1 MAKIVSRVSHSISR
15 VIKGLVGIVLIP
27 PAIGLALGIARQ
39 LSVVPAGRYSY
50 STWWHWG
57 IVGYV
62 GMHVLFY
69 KPRALFRVHHAMLA
83 RVARWLF
90 GGQVSTTEGG
100 ESKGKKSASK
110 GKGQSGGEGSTLVV
124 ISPYLVPL
132 YVVLISV
139 LAWAASHWIAS
150 AWVTGVM
157 VCLMGASV
165 SFHLAM
171 TAEDFQEDRERFP
184 IELYVMAMAI
194 SSIVSFIVVSV
205 CLPLVLPDFSMPGVF
220 LDAASSAQTIYAT
233 VVQTLFGV

>member
-1 MAKIVSRVSHSISR
+1 MAKIASRVSHVISR

-27 PAIGLALGIARQ
+27 PAIGLAIGIARQ
-39 LSVVPAGRYSY
+39 LDVVPAGLHSY
-50 STWWHWG
+50 STWWRWG

-69 KPRALFRVHHAMLA
+69 KPRAMFRVHHAMLA
-83 RVARWLF
+83 RVARWFF

-100 ESKGKKSASK
+100 ASKGKKSSSK
-110 GKGQSGGEGSTLVV
+110 GKGQSDGEGSTLVV

-132 YVVLISV
+132 YVVFISV
-139 LAWAASHWIAS
+139 LAWAVSHWIAS
-150 AWVTGVM
+150 AMVTGLM
-157 VCLMGASV
+157 VCLMGAGV

-171 TAEDFQEDRERFP
+171 TAEYFQEDRERFP

-194 SSIVSFIVVSV
+194 SGIVSFIVVSV

-220 LDAASSAQTIYAT
+220 LDAATSAQTIYAT